1 VPAAVKLAFER
12 MKQHVLSKP
21 LVFREGEHVRDKSE
35 DLPSVNPNP
44 CSGPSIDR
52 FMKKLLTIYL
62 FGFALITAKGQG
74 YAVHVNDTLGEFLLN
89 TLHITD
95 KRVKEPVY
103 GFHVDSADINRYKT
117 SGISAL
123 ITRQGLALVNEYGS
137 TGSVNAIRV
146 AGLPAD
152 YVSVNW
158 NGLQLNSSS
167 LGMTDLSL
175 IPVLFTDQ
183 IVLTERPQSNGQ
195 QDLALGNNLNLIS
208 KCSNGKWIALNQSA
222 SSLGNSTLGM
232 VLNNGNE
239 RWSTNVRGFVQN
251 CQNNFTY
258 QDQLQWNKPW
268 VEQRNNNSRSK
279 GVMINLGY
287 QGKKRLTAFHA
298 FSIFRHVNLPS
309 PMGGLEHSSS
319 SQYDRQLKFSLV
331 NSGPF
336 KELKGKRISELE
348 WVLGGALDKQN
359 FQSNAVNSTISNNSA
374 FASIH
379 HHNKGEKLTFHSS
392 ASVTSDYILYQD
404 WNKQVNFQSMRCNEH
419 VVFNA
424 NRNLFLLNLNAQ
436 VRTSGHT
443 GISGELQWSFFNQN
457 WIVEASMHHKE
468 RLPDAN
474 ELYWQPGGNLNLKKE
489 AASGLSAGVKWN
501 SMEIQSARASQWE
514 WQWSV
519 RADAI
524 EDWIQWVPNG
534 SGIWSPQNVKEV
546 HYAQSKFRVK
556 FKKEKLNVLFF
567 IEPIFSKGRNQSQ
580 QAWFQTTYSPKWR
593 TGSNLELNCFGLRWV
608 LEAQAIGK
616 RYTDEENSEV
626 YALPTT
632 AYFNFEIGRTF
643 EMKQNEWDC
652 FLRIENVTNTQ
663 FSFVRAYALPGRVFS
678 IQINY
683 KLNQKTK

>member
-1 VPAAVKLAFER
+1 
-12 MKQHVLSKP
+12 MKKRVQSKP

-44 CSGPSIDR
+44 CSGSSIDR
-52 FMKKLLTIYL
+52 FMKKLLTICL
-62 FGFALITAKGQG
+62 FGFALNAAKGQG
-74 YAVHVNDTLGEFLLN
+74 YALHVNDTLGEFLLN
-89 TLHITD
+89 TLQITD

-103 GFHVDSADINRYKT
+103 GFHVDSVDINRYKS
-117 SGISAL
+117 SGIGSL
-123 ITRQGLALVNEYGS
+123 ITRQGLALVNAYGS
-137 TGSVNAIRV
+137 VGSVNAIRV

-158 NGLQLNSSS
+158 NGLQLNSTS

-175 IPVLFTDQ
+175 IPILFTDQ
-183 IVLTERPQSNGQ
+183 IVLTERPQSMGQ

-208 KCSNGKWIALNQSA
+208 KCYRGKWIAFNQSA
-222 SSLGNSTLGM
+222 SSLGNTTLGM
-232 VLNNGNE
+232 VVNGGNGS
-239 RWSTNVRGFVQN
+239 WSANVRGFIQN
-251 CQNNFTY
+251 CQNKFTY

-268 VEQRNNNSRSK
+268 VEQENNNAHAK
-279 GVMINLGY
+279 GAMLNLGY
-287 QGKKRLTAFHA
+287 HGKKRLTSLHA
-298 FSIFRHVNLPS
+298 FSVFRQVNLPS
-309 PMGGLEHSSS
+309 PMGGLEQSSN
-319 SQYDRQLKFSLV
+319 SQYDQQLKFSLV
-331 NSGPF
+331 NSGPY

-348 WVLGGALDKQN
+348 WMLGGALDKQN
-359 FQSNAVNSTISNNSA
+359 FQSNVVNSTISNQSA

-392 ASVTSDYILYQD
+392 ASFTSDYILYQD
-404 WNKQVNFQSMRCNEH
+404 WNKRVHFQSVRCNEH

-424 NRNLFLLNLNAQ
+424 SRNLFLLNLNAQ
-436 VRTSGHT
+436 VRTSKHT
-443 GISGELQWSFFNQN
+443 GMSGELQWSFFNQN
-457 WIVEASMHHKE
+457 LVVEASVHHKE

-489 AASGLSAGVKWN
+489 AASGLSTGLKW
-501 SMEIQSARASQWE
+501 SRSGIQTAKAPQLE
-514 WQWSV
+514 LQWSA

-534 SGIWSPQNVKEV
+534 SGIWTPQNVKEV
-546 HYAQSKFRVK
+546 RYAQSKFRVK
-556 FKKEKLNVLFF
+556 YEKEKWKVLFF
-567 IEPIFSKGRNQSQ
+567 AEPIFSKGRNQSN

-593 TGSNLELNCFGLRWV
+593 SGSNLELNCLGLRWV

-626 YALPTT
+626 FALPTT
-632 AYFNFEIGRTF
+632 AYFNFELGRTF
-643 EMKQNEWDC
+643 ETKQSEWDC
-652 FLRIENVTNTQ
+652 FIRIENITNAQ

-683 KLNQKTK
+683 KIKQKTK

>member
-1 VPAAVKLAFER
+1 
-12 MKQHVLSKP
+12 
-21 LVFREGEHVRDKSE
+21 
-35 DLPSVNPNP
+35 
-44 CSGPSIDR
+44 
-52 FMKKLLTIYL
+52 MKKLLTICL
-62 FGFALITAKGQG
+62 FGFAFITAKSQG

-123 ITRQGLALVNEYGS
+123 ITRQGLALVNAYGS

-158 NGLQLNSSS
+158 NGLQLNSTS

-175 IPVLFTDQ
+175 VPVLFTDQ
-183 IVLTERPQSNGQ
+183 IILTARPQSNGQ

-232 VLNNGNE
+232 VLNNGKDK
-239 RWSTNVRGFVQN
+239 WSSNVRGFIQN

-268 VEQRNNNSRSK
+268 VEQRNNNSRAK
-279 GVMINLGY
+279 GAMINLGY
-287 QGKKRLTAFHA
+287 QGKRRHTEFHA
-298 FSIFRHVNLPS
+298 FSIFRHVNLPA
-309 PMGGLEHSSS
+309 PMGGLEQSSS

-348 WVLGGALDKQN
+348 WMLGGALDKQN
-359 FQSNAVNSTISNNSA
+359 FQSNAVNSTIANNSA

-436 VRTSGHT
+436 VRTSRHT
-443 GISGELQWSFFNQN
+443 GISGELQWSFFNEN

-489 AASGLSAGVKWN
+489 VASGLSSGLKWKRPRRQVAT
-501 SMEIQSARASQWE
+501 SPHLELQWSAR
-514 WQWSV
+514 V
-519 RADAI
+519 DAI

-546 HYAQSKFRVK
+546 RYAQSKFRVK
-556 FKKEKLNVLFF
+556 CEKEKWKVLFF
-567 IEPIFSKGRNQSQ
+567 AEPIFSKGRNQSQ

-593 TGSNLELNCFGLRWV
+593 SGSNLELKCLGLRWV
-608 LEAQAIGK
+608 FEAQAIGK

-632 AYFNFEIGRTF
+632 AYFNFELGKSF
-643 EMKQNEWDC
+643 ETNQAEWDC
-652 FLRIENVTNTQ
+652 FLRIENMTNAQ

-678 IQINY
+678 IQINF
-683 KLNQKTK
+683 KLKQKTK